1 MKIATATY
9 PLDWLESWAQ
19 YEDKLFRWVDKA
31 ASNGADLLV
40 FPEYA
45 AMELATLAGSGITGD
60 LEAATQAVSEAM
72 PEAAALHQ
80 HFAESFGVHIL
91 SGSGPVFADGQARP
105 VNRAMLFAPEGQ
117 NGHQD
122 KQIMTRWERD
132 PWGIRPGGPLH
143 LFNTALGKIGVLICY
158 DSEFPLLGRALSEAD
173 MILVPSCTEALSG
186 YWRVRIGAMARD
198 ELNVI
203 PQWKQLFTNRVYQCV
218 MVTHWEVGSTNRT
231 RENHIPHP
239 GQLLGLGKEHDVSRR
254 MTRAVNNLEHG
265 VTHRHGLT
273 VLEPA
278 VGLKSIRMG
287 KVGHL
292 APLGQL
298 VDPEAVA
305 LFRTFNRHTQTL
317 A

>member
-186 YWRVRIGAMARD
+186 YWRVRIGAMARAL
-198 ELNVI
+198 EN
-203 PQWKQLFTNRVYQCV
+203 QCV
-218 MVTHWEVGSTNRT
+218 
-231 RENHIPHP
+231 
-239 GQLLGLGKEHDVSRR
+239 
-254 MTRAVNNLEHG
+254 
-265 VTHRHGLT
+265 T
-273 VLEPA
+273 VMASLCGEAAWCPA
-278 VGLKSIRMG
+278 VDINTGAGGVFGPPDTGFPATGVIADGTLNDPGWVYAEVDLRTVAG
-287 KVGHL
+287 VR
-292 APLGQL
+292 ADGQVLNRSHWDEQLSRAGQATL
-298 VDPEAVA
+298 VD
-305 LFRTFNRHTQTL
+305 L
-317 A
+317 ASESP